1 MTISEEG
8 LRIGSCG
15 KGTGGP
21 EQEQHSGG
29 QTLGRGTQ
37 ELGRRARAGQD
48 RTGQGRATVDGDG
61 NGNGGKRRKEMGFS
75 RALGAGVTSY

>member
-1 MTISEEG
+1 VTISEEG

-21 EQEQHSGG
+21 EAGAGGRSQEARRSVGEPRNLEGERG
-29 QTLGRGTQ
+29 Q
-37 ELGRRARAGQD
+37 
-48 RTGQGRATVDGDG
+48 TGQGRATVDGDG
-61 NGNGGKRRKEMGFS
+61 NGNWGKRRKEMGFS